1 MNKIKLPL
9 ISLVLCLILALCGCL
24 DTADSSSDI
33 KALNSNIS
41 YSSLEATTNISSV
54 EDEALDTSDNSSS
67 KLIGSADKNT
77 SSQAKPSNTDNIPA
91 YSNKTNVVLN
101 SNKPSFAND
110 MLVTKSYESYSS
122 LDALGRCLVAVA
134 CIGKDIMPTED
145 RGSIGQ
151 VKPSG
156 WQTVKYDI
164 VDGKYL
170 YNRCHLIG
178 YQLTGENAN
187 TKNLITGTRYLNVEG
202 MLPFENMVADYIKE
216 TGNHVIYRVTPIFK
230 GNNLVASGVQMEG
243 YSVEDSGD
251 GICFNVYC
259 YNVQPGI
266 EIDYATGKSWLKG
279 ASSVSSG
286 VSSATS
292 SVTASITS
300 TPSNKVTYT
309 LNTNSKKI
317 HYPSCSSAKK
327 IKDENR
333 GEFSGTNLKS
343 LLDQGYTY
351 CGICFK

>member
-1 MNKIKLPL
+1 MKKIRLPL
-9 ISLVLCLILALCGCL
+9 VALILCLILTLCGCL
-24 DTADSSSDI
+24 DTADINAS
-33 KALNSNIS
+33 NSIVS
-41 YSSLEATTNISSV
+41 YSSSNATTDISSV
-54 EDEALDTSDNSSS
+54 EDEKLGTDDN
-67 KLIGSADKNT
+67 L
-77 SSQAKPSNTDNIPA
+77 SSQTRPSNTDNIPA
-91 YSNKTNVVLN
+91 YSNKPYVVLN
-101 SNKPSFAND
+101 GNKPSFTKD

-122 LDALGRCLVAVA
+122 LDALNRCSVAVA

-216 TGNHVIYRVTPIFK
+216 TDNHVIYRITPIFK

-243 YSVEDSGD
+243 YSVEDNGD
-251 GICFNVYC
+251 GLCFNVYC

-292 SVTASITS
+292 SATASITS
-300 TPSNKVTYT
+300 TPSSKISYI
-309 LNTNSKKI
+309 LNTSSKKI
-317 HYPSCSSAKK
+317 HYPSCVSAKK

-333 GEFSGTNLKS
+333 SEYSGTNLKS
-343 LLDQGYTY
+343 LLGQGYTY
-351 CGICFK
+351 CGNCFK